1 MKKIMVIFGTR
12 PEAIKLCPVILELN
26 KFPNIFETSVCV
38 TGQHKEL
45 LEQVLQTF
53 NLVPKY
59 NLNLMRNNQSLSDI
73 TSSCIINLGKLLDK
87 EKPDIIL
94 VQGDT
99 TTTFTASLVA
109 YYKKIAVAHVEAG
122 LRSNNIYSPFP
133 EEINRRIT
141 SLIAKIHF
149 APTVINKKNLIREG
163 IKKEDI
169 VVTGNTV
176 IDSLLWIKNKIYNEK
191 KKYRELK
198 NIDVN
203 RKFILVTGHRRE
215 NFGSNFENICNALKY
230 ISEKNDINIVYP
242 VHMNPNVR
250 MHVFGILSKTRNI
263 RLIQP
268 LEYEPFIYLM
278 DRCNFIITD
287 SGGIQEEAPTFHK
300 PILVTRDVTERSE
313 VIKLGAA
320 ILVGTK
326 QHNII
331 EYAEKLIYDK
341 EFYMKMSN
349 VKNPYGDGKSSQR
362 IVEFLKNYL

>member
-1 MKKIMVIFGTR
+1 
-12 PEAIKLCPVILELN
+12 
-26 KFPNIFETSVCV
+26 
-38 TGQHKEL
+38 
-45 LEQVLQTF
+45 
-53 NLVPKY
+53 
-59 NLNLMRNNQSLSDI
+59 
-73 TSSCIINLGKLLDK
+73 LGKLLDK

-176 IDSLLWIKNKIYNEK
+176 IDSLLWIKSKIYNQK

-242 VHMNPNVR
+242 VHLNPNVR
-250 MHVFGILSKTRNI
+250 MHVFGILSKARNI
-263 RLIQP
+263 KLIQP

-300 PILVTRDVTERSE
+300 PILVTR
-313 VIKLGAA
+313 I
-320 ILVGTK
+320 
-326 QHNII
+326 
-331 EYAEKLIYDK
+331 
-341 EFYMKMSN
+341 
-349 VKNPYGDGKSSQR
+349 
-362 IVEFLKNYL
+362 